1 MDGGNRRRP
10 DRPEEPRVAQHAPNR
25 NEPVP
30 AVSPAA
36 EGALPGYA
44 REPVF
49 GWILAITGFVS
60 WIASSAL
67 TLERLE
73 IYKDPDYVTS
83 CDMNPFVSCGS
94 VMRTAQ
100 AALFGFPNPLIGV
113 AGFAVV
119 TTIGITL
126 IAGAR
131 LPLWYYVGLQVGVTL
146 AMAMIGWLWFQAL
159 YVIGILCPY
168 CMVVWAMMIVLFTY
182 TTVRN
187 ISHGVVPAPA
197 GLRRFLA
204 EWHWVIAA
212 LIVLLCAGS
221 ILVTFAKVFFG

>member
-1 MDGGNRRRP
+1 M
-10 DRPEEPRVAQHAPNR
+10 AQHAPSR
-25 NEPVP
+25 NQPDGTSIRP
-30 AVSPAA
+30 AR
-36 EGALPGYA
+36 EDLPGYA
-44 REPVF
+44 KTPIF

-73 IYKDPDYVTS
+73 IYKNPDYVTS

-113 AGFAVV
+113 AGFAVL
-119 TTIGITL
+119 TAIGITL
-126 IAGAR
+126 IAGAT
-131 LPLWYYVGLQVGVTL
+131 LPRWYFVGLQIGVTL

-168 CMVVWAMMIVLFTY
+168 CMVVWAMMIVVFTY
-182 TTVRN
+182 TTARN
-187 ISHGVVPAPA
+187 ISHGVIPAPA
-197 GLRRFLA
+197 GVRKFLA
-204 EWHWVIAA
+204 EWHWVIVS

-221 ILVTFAKVFFG
+221 ILITFAKVFFG